1 MNFKELQQKVKEFD
15 RKTGFDKTKFSELIE
30 MIKEEVSILEKAEK
44 KKEIVDHELTD
55 LLVLL
60 MQIAHRYNTD
70 FDKELENWFVKSRKY
85 IKK

>member
-60 MQIAHRYNTD
+60 MQIATD
-70 FDKELENWFVKSRKY
+70 TTQTSTKSSRTGS
-85 IKK
+85 